1 MVKAANG
8 ESGSEKAP
16 GLVQSDS
23 AAIERGLAAHNFVII
38 SDFNASNLSALLSR
52 SDAAGRINAT
62 CTPFGQVMQCLLSPG
77 HAMVPSYA
85 DVAIVWTTPQG
96 VSQGYKQR
104 LDFDTGTLE
113 EIDAEVRQYGQAI
126 GRLPANIRQIFV
138 PTWSALHPSLIRR
151 GLLDMDVEMGLSL
164 ALLKMNLALHETIAA
179 DRRVHLFDSSRWTAL
194 CGDKSYDPR
203 LWYAAKTPYSLA
215 VFKHAAADFAAAL
228 RALQGGAKKLLVLDL
243 DGTLW
248 GGTVG
253 DDGWQNLRLGG
264 HDAVGEAYRDFQAA
278 LRALTRRGVLLGVVS
293 KNDERTAL
301 EAIASHPE
309 MVLRAEHF
317 AGWRINWNDK
327 ARNVAELAEELNL
340 GLDAVVFIDDNPVER
355 DRIRQALPA
364 VLVPEWPANPAY
376 YCSALAALDCFD
388 APFVS
393 AEDGNRTAMYVTE
406 RERKRSRQN
415 ALGLDD
421 WLHSLELTM
430 EVERLSHAN
439 LPRAVQLLNKTNQL
453 NLSTRRLSA
462 GEFMEWA
469 EQPDH
474 QVLVFKVTD
483 RFGDYGLVGIGS
495 VAVDAASGI
504 ARVVDFLLSCRV
516 FGRKMEESM
525 FWVLEVTAQACGA
538 SQMMAE
544 YRATSKNGPCLTML
558 KSLGLENQPASD
570 RFTSTLP
577 SKRLLPD
584 CVKLKWNDEH
594 VGDPGLRYMNSNPS
608 SHRKTTA
615 G

>member
-1 MVKAANG
+1 MDQERYYSSTKQALALLTDPDANG
-8 ESGSEKAP
+8 GSRNEQARGWVGAQSTAKQE
-16 GLVQSDS
+16 GLVVH
-23 AAIERGLAAHNFVII
+23 LFVIV

-52 SDAAGRINAT
+52 SDAAGRIGAT
-62 CTPFGQVMQCLLSPG
+62 CTPFGQVMQCLLSPD
-77 HAMVPSYA
+77 HALVPRDA
-85 DVAIVWTTPQG
+85 DGAIVWTTPQG

-104 LDFDTGTLE
+104 LDFYTGTLE
-113 EIDAEVRQYGQAI
+113 QIEAEVRQFGRAI
-126 GRLPANIRQIFV
+126 LRLPANIRHIFV

-151 GLLDMDVEMGLSL
+151 GLLDMNPEMGLSL
-164 ALLKMNLALHETIAA
+164 ALLKMNLALHETIAP

-215 VFKHAAADFAAAL
+215 VFKQAAADFAAAL

-253 DDGWQNLRLGG
+253 DDGWHNLRLGG
-264 HDAVGEAYRDFQAA
+264 HDPVGEAYRDFQEA
-278 LRALTRRGVLLGVVS
+278 LRALTRRGVLLGVAS
-293 KNDERTAL
+293 KNDERIAL

-327 ARNVAELAEELNL
+327 ARSVVELAEELNL

-355 DRIRQALPA
+355 DRIRQALPP

-388 APFVS
+388 AAFVS
-393 AEDGNRTAMYVTE
+393 AEDGNRTAMYVAE
-406 RERKRSRQN
+406 RERKRSRED
-415 ALGLDD
+415 APGLDD
-421 WLHSLELTM
+421 WLRSLELTM
-430 EVERLSHAN
+430 EAERLSRAN

-474 QVLVFKVTD
+474 HVLVFMAAD

-495 VAVDAASGI
+495 LAVDPAGGTAQ
-504 ARVVDFLLSCRV
+504 VVDFLRELQGFWAQNGGV
-516 FGRKMEESM
+516 DVLGFGS
-525 FWVLEVTAQACGA
+525 
-538 SQMMAE
+538 
-544 YRATSKNGPCLTML
+544 YRARVRGLANGGRI
-558 KSLGLENQPASD
+558 S
-570 RFTSTLP
+570 
-577 SKRLLPD
+577 
-584 CVKLKWNDEH
+584 
-594 VGDPGLRYMNSNPS
+594 RY
-608 SHRKTTA
+608 